1 MTWKSSV
8 VDIPL
13 GGGKGGVIC
22 NPTEMSP
29 GELERLSRAYVRA
42 LGVSSASS
50 RTCPPPDV
58 YTNPQIMAWMMDE
71 YSVMHGE
78 QSFGTIT
85 GKPLQLGGSLGRKDA
100 TALGGIFCVR
110 EAAKRLSFD
119 LKGRKCAIQGYGNVG
134 SPIHQMAQDML
145 GMKVVA
151 VSDVGGGIYNPD
163 GMSPAAVREHLSR
176 TGHRGR
182 LRRCHRREQRGP
194 ARAGRGRLFPA
205 ALENVITAR
214 NVGRVKA
221 KMVAEMA
228 NGPTTPEADK
238 HFFENGVYVIPDI
251 LCNAGGVTVSYFEMV
266 QNAYQY
272 YWELDEVNRRLDQ
285 KMTSAFH
292 AAHDMS
298 VKYKVHQ
305 RLGAVP
311 GGGAPR
317 GGSGAAARLGV
328 TSSLF
333 VPAQRRARVR
343 AMQELRA
350 SLPVGPFRSRA
361 GAPLAFPRRVDATSS
376 LRRSPFSGCLSAP
389 SPRRMRTAWP
399 AFRSRRRAPP
409 SREREGASG
418 SRAHAEVPCDGCH
431 ADLSGP
437 SSPTPSTPPGGLR
450 APAMPTR
457 APAGEVAARE
467 GGGAG
472 DPWHPAARPATG
484 RTRSSPQE
492 PAVLGGAAERPLPLR
507 TLPPGGDRGHAA
519 AHHPPEQH
527 PGELLGEHPRRGP
540 VAEGPDRGAELRFL
554 PHAAL
559 HPSPHRPR
567 LLHRPRQHRQ
577 GPAPSATP

>member
-1 MTWKSSV
+1 MSQATRPAATETLNPFAIAQQQLDEAARILKLDPAVHELLRWPMREFHVTLPVKMDDGTTRIFHGFRVQYNDARGPCKGGIRFHPDETIDTVRALGAWMTWKGSV

-42 LGVSSASS
+42 LGREFGLFKDVPA
-50 RTCPPPDV
+50 PDV

-110 EAAKRLSFD
+110 EAAKRLSLD

-176 TGHRGR
+176 TGTV
-182 LRRCHRREQRGP
+182 
-194 ARAGRGRLFPA
+194 AGFAGSQAVSNEDLLELDVDVLFPA

-214 NVGRVKA
+214 NVGRIKA

-305 RLGAVP
+305 RLGAY
-311 GGGAPR
+311 
-317 GGSGAAARLGV
+317 L
-328 TSSLF
+328 
-333 VPAQRRARVR
+333 
-343 AMQELRA
+343 
-350 SLPVGPFRSRA
+350 
-361 GAPLAFPRRVDATSS
+361 
-376 LRRSPFSGCLSAP
+376 
-389 SPRRMRTAWP
+389 
-399 AFRSRRRAPP
+399 
-409 SREREGASG
+409 
-418 SRAHAEVPCDGCH
+418 
-431 ADLSGP
+431 
-437 SSPTPSTPPGGLR
+437 
-450 APAMPTR
+450 
-457 APAGEVAARE
+457 VAVHR
-467 GGGAG
+467 
-472 DPWHPAARPATG
+472 
-484 RTRSSPQE
+484 
-492 PAVLGGAAERPLPLR
+492 
-507 TLPPGGDRGHAA
+507 
-519 AHHPPEQH
+519 
-527 PGELLGEHPRRGP
+527 
-540 VAEGPDRGAELRFL
+540 VAEAVRLRGWA
-554 PHAAL
+554 
-559 HPSPHRPR
+559 
-567 LLHRPRQHRQ
+567 
-577 GPAPSATP
+577 